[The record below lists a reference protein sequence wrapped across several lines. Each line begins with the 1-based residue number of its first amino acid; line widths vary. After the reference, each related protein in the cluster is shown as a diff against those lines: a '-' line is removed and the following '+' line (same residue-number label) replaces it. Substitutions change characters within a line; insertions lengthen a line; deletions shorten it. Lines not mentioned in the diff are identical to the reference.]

1 MLTYHHHLVGAHS
14 ALASARPNHS
24 KKMTFGIAIISM
36 TSHSSITLSSN

>member
-24 KKMTFGIAIISM
+24 KKMTFGIA
-36 TSHSSITLSSN
+36 HHFDDITLFYYLVE